1 MPPWS
6 ADPQK
11 SLKFRNVARLT
22 ALQIATLTAWV
33 DSGAQGSGAL
43 TPPAIQSQ
51 GRAPDLVISM
61 DHDLQI
67 PATGDIPYL
76 KLLVKLPEME
86 DRWISA
92 VEARPGNA
100 SVVHHMAITEVGL
113 DEGVSPNDLE
123 GFAML
128 ARRMGTALASPMHP
142 VVPTP
147 RGELFDMIGIYTP
160 GAALETYGPTAASC
174 SRAVRTSTS
183 TSTSTTR
190 STGSPPSTARKWR
203 SGSGPRRPWNSC
215 SAWRGTVDRCHRGQ
229 GRRNASGASA
239 HSARRRQL
247 RGYRHHRLR
256 ARRHYLSINCI
267 RTRICAP
274 RIFNMSP
281 CILTGA
287 NRPCSACPNTTSAGN
302 LPMSWKRL

>member
-1 MPPWS
+1 MARRTIWLLTFTLALQAASPDFSKDVAPILEKHCLQCHRPGGIAVPFTSYETVRPWAKAIRQAVATRYMPPWS

-11 SLKFRNVARLT
+11 SLKFRNDARLT

-61 DHDLQI
+61 DHDVQI

-113 DEGVSPNDLE
+113 DEGVSPNDVE

-147 RGELFDMIGIYTP
+147 RGELFDMLGIYTP
-160 GAALETYGPTAASC
+160 GAALENYGPESGKLLKGGKNKYINF
-174 SRAVRTSTS
+174 
-183 TSTSTTR
+183 TSTTR
-190 STGSPPSTARKWR
+190 PMGSPPPTGRKWR
-203 SGSGPRRPWNSC
+203 SGSGPRHPSNSC
-215 SAWRGTVDRCHRGQ
+215 TACLWRTTRCWPGAW
-229 GRRNASGASA
+229 
-239 HSARRRQL
+239 
-247 RGYRHHRLR
+247 
-256 ARRHYLSINCI
+256 NC
-267 RTRICAP
+267 
-274 RIFNMSP
+274 
-281 CILTGA
+281 
-287 NRPCSACPNTTSAGN
+287 
-302 LPMSWKRL
+302 